1 MGGRERELGKAKLV
15 CRIMAGDPK
24 RGAVSF
30 ETEEEIKKGDKVI
43 VRFLSLS
50 FFALSFEGAR
60 ADAEDA
66 SSSYIDL
73 KLQLKRMGSS

>member
-43 VRFLSLS
+43 VRLSLLSLS
-50 FFALSFEGAR
+50 LSLCVF
-60 ADAEDA
+60 
-66 SSSYIDL
+66 S
-73 KLQLKRMGSS
+73 